1 MKLAEKITT
10 LRKSCGMSQEEL
22 AEKLN
27 VSRQAISR
35 WEVGSAM
42 PDATN
47 ILRLSKM
54 FGVTTDYLLNDDYES
69 DNDLPKVKEVK
80 EDGFKQIMFYMIVLE
95 IMLLLIQFMTTFIL
109 RSPFFA
115 ILSLIPFVA
124 MIGGFEYAYRK
135 KAKEAANERVAL
147 FRKKLYKIS
156 AWLGL
161 YFPIRFLITVVA
173 VQFYSR
179 PVSTLV
185 LECVVLSVYIGVA
198 FLVTLEIEK
207 RYLTC
212 SAKKVRGGFS

>member
-22 AEKLN
+22 AEQLN

-69 DNDLPKVKEVK
+69 DNDLPKVQEVK
-80 EDGFKQIMFYMIVLE
+80 EDGFKQIMFYLIMLE
-95 IMLLLIQFMTTFIL
+95 IMLLLIQFMATFIL

-115 ILSLIPFVA
+115 VLSFIPFVA

-135 KAKEAANERVAL
+135 KSKEAANERVAL
-147 FRKKLYKIS
+147 FRKKLYKIT

-173 VQFYSR
+173 VQFYPR

-185 LECVVLSVYIGVA
+185 LECIVLSVYIGVA
-198 FLVTLEIEK
+198 LWVTLEIEK
-207 RYLTC
+207 GYIT
-212 SAKKVRGGFS
+212 SG